1 MENKY
6 QCFFTENQIKV
17 MKMTIEKV
25 HEEGYSYSYNGTD
38 TDEVLNL
45 LNNVLNNIKNERWIR
60 S

>member
-6 QCFFTENQIKV
+6 QCFCTENQIKV

-38 TDEVLNL
+38 TDEVLKL
-45 LNNVLNNIKNERWIR
+45 LNNVLNNIKNER
-60 S
+60 